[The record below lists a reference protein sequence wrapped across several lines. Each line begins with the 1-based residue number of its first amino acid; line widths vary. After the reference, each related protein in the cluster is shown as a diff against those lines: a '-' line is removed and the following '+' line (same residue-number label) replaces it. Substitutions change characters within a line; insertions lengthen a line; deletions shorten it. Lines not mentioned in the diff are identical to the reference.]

1 MPTTPDL
8 ATKPTIHGRRVTLR
22 PFRAGDAEVMAQILS
37 DPEVRRLTGSVE
49 TTAEAERPEPLD
61 DRLGTGTPPATT
73 STTGSTSPSRTARPA
88 GSSARS
94 SSTSWTAT
102 R

>member
-1 MPTTPDL
+1 
-8 ATKPTIHGRRVTLR
+8 
-22 PFRAGDAEVMAQILS
+22 MAQILS

-49 TTAEAERPEPLD
+49 STAEAERPEPLD
-61 DRLGTGTPPATT
+61 DRLRDWYATRNDQ
-73 STTGSTSPSRTARPA
+73 PDRLDLAVEDREPPA